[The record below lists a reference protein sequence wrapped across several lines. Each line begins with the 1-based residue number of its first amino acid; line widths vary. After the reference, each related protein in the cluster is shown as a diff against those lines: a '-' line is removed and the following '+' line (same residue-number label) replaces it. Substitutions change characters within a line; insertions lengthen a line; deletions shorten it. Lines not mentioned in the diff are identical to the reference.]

1 MKLALNPRLAAVA
14 APPIAEAHSWIEGRR
29 FPQEKPLIDVA
40 QAVPGYPP
48 PPALTDHLAA
58 IVGDAAS
65 ARYTD
70 ILGLPALRAA
80 LARDMG
86 DFYGAAIAAEDV
98 GITAGCNQAFCLAL
112 LALARAGEE
121 VILPLPYYFN
131 HQMWFDMQGITARH
145 LPLRPER
152 GGVPDPADAAA
163 LIGPKT
169 RAIVLVTPNNPTG
182 AIYPPEVIAEFFH
195 LARRHDLALVL
206 DETYRDFL
214 PTDDAPHGLFAEPGW
229 RDTLVQLYSFSKVY
243 CLTGYRVGSI
253 IAGPAL
259 LAEVAKAMDTVAIC
273 APRLGQMAA
282 INILALNHQD
292 ARAPGRFAEEP
303 GAQRSGLS
311 PGQCRCL
318 FRLSHPSLRRPAR
331 HPGRAAAGGRAERA
345 GAARQHVRPGAGGI
359 SPRRLRQC
367 RGGGHAGP
375 GRAPRRGCGAGVSRN
390 PLPFVI
396 PAKAGI
402 QGNQL
407 AYGPGFPLSRE

>member
-1 MKLALNPRLAAVA
+1 MKLALNPLLAAVA
-14 APPIAEAHSWIEGRR
+14 PPPIAEAHSWIEGRR
-29 FPQEKPLIDVA
+29 FPTEKPLIDVA

-58 IVGDAAS
+58 IVGEPAS

-86 DFYGAAIAAEDV
+86 DFYGASIAAEDV

-145 LPLRPER
+145 LPFRPER
-152 GGVPDPADAAA
+152 GGVADPADAAA

-182 AIYPPEVIAEFFH
+182 AIYPPDVIAEFFD

-214 PTDDAPHGLFAEPGW
+214 PTDDAPHGLFAAPGW

-243 CLTGYRVGSI
+243 CLTGYRVGSV

-259 LAEVAKAMDTVAIC
+259 LAEIAKAMDTVAIC
-273 APRLGQMAA
+273 APHLGQLAA
-282 INILALNHQD
+282 IYGIEHLGEWRRGNTALMRGRLAALRKSLVRNDLGYRLVSAGAYFAYLAHPFDGRPAIQVARRLADEQNVLAL
-292 ARAPGRFAEEP
+292 PGSMF
-303 GAQRSGLS
+303 G
-311 PGQCRCL
+311 PGQEEY
-318 FRLSHPSLRRPAR
+318 LRVAFANVE
-331 HPGRAAAGGRAERA
+331 AAAMPALAERLA
-345 GAARQHVRPGAGGI
+345 ADAARG
-359 SPRRLRQC
+359 
-367 RGGGHAGP
+367 
-375 GRAPRRGCGAGVSRN
+375 
-390 PLPFVI
+390 
-396 PAKAGI
+396 
-402 QGNQL
+402 
-407 AYGPGFPLSRE
+407 